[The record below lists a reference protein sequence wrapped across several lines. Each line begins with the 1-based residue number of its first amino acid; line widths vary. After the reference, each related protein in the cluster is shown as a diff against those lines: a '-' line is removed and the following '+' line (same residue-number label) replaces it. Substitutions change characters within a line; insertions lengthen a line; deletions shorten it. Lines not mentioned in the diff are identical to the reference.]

1 MRDRTLEF
9 GQSGR
14 SAEDTDRRMVLEKYL
29 RKEQALLLKLMDII
43 AHSGALD
50 VRVSAQILKSTP

>member
-1 MRDRTLEF
+1 
-9 GQSGR
+9 
-14 SAEDTDRRMVLEKYL
+14 MVLEKYL

-50 VRVSAQILKSTP
+50 VRASAQILKSTP